1 MCQGVHKRSIKNVF
15 PLCGPALSA
24 FTVTTSLVETLSL
37 CVQQFFIHG
46 RFKEKCCKVLV
57 SYRSSIR

>member
-1 MCQGVHKRSIKNVF
+1 MCQAVHKRSIKNVF

-24 FTVTTSLVETLSL
+24 FTVATSLVETSSL

-46 RFKEKCCKVLV
+46 RGDT
-57 SYRSSIR
+57 